1 MKKTNLYKLKVK
13 DYKTGFIRYREMEL
27 QKSEY
32 VKMLEKLHKI
42 DSKGY
47 ELQDITRIY
56 EVD

>member
-1 MKKTNLYKLKVK
+1 
-13 DYKTGFIRYREMEL
+13 MEL

-32 VKMLEKLHKI
+32 MKMLEKLHKV

-56 EVD
+56 EVS

>member
-1 MKKTNLYKLKVK
+1 MKKVNLYKLKIK
-13 DYKTGFIRYREMEL
+13 DYKTGYIRYREMEL

-32 VKMLEKLHKI
+32 VKMLEKLHKV
-42 DSKGY
+42 DYKGY